1 MGRAGA
7 MGDGDV
13 LLTALVLLLA
23 AVAVWWAFGHRQP
36 RSRSTRKAKR
46 SKRPRVRPR
55 GSWRKRGAPAAPRF
69 PRPRAAPGKRPRA
82 PASPL
87 GSPCSCGPCLAV
99 ARELRE
105 LMLQLWDGNGTRAPL
120 YSGMWQALWKE
131 LKELLER
138 GHLPCCG
145 SASSSTSLHPFQRLL
160 PARFSIT
167 GRASRPARMAQQ
179 GGATT
184 IHAGTS
190 GCQRPCTLPPAS
202 AISDSL
208 HPSQRLSETCQPAEG
223 AEPADRSPSSLGLT
237 DINDTGAI
245 LTLYVSGE
253 SPEVQMGAQ
262 PDAGEPAQEQLTGQ
276 QESWSQL
283 WSSHSGQDSQD
294 AAPVLPAGNSPSLVV
309 ETSLQRFLHLQE
321 AAPRQPS
328 SAAKGFLVAAAPGF
342 PPCQASG
349 CSPGRRQ
356 EQSPAHD
363 AGDSDGAALPR
374 WPGAAAAACARCP
387 GPALPLASPAAA
399 GRWPLPGAQQE
410 AGQRRQRHELYLWGP
425 PLGSGGFGTVFSG
438 IRLSD
443 GSPVALKRVARESV
457 LQWDELPDGTRVPL
471 EVVLM
476 EKVGSGCQNIIQ
488 LLDWFELP
496 DSFILVLER
505 PGASRDLLEFL
516 QEQDQGFLCEEQ
528 ARWLFCQ
535 VLEAVRHCTA
545 CGVLHRD
552 IKPENL
558 LVDPESG
565 DLKLIDFGC
574 GTFLQERAFTDFAGT
589 RVYSP
594 PEWTWLGCYH
604 GHAATIW
611 SLGVLL
617 YVMVCG
623 SLPFQDDQA
632 IVLGKL
638 FFRRQLSP
646 ELQHLIRWCL
656 AKHPADRPELEE
668 ISRHHWVWGR
678 RF

>member
-1 MGRAGA
+1 MRGACSGAADGAARVLEPAVVIPQRPGQPGRCAASASWQQPEPGGGDEPSEVPPSAGSCPETALECREGLSSSRAKEAAAGAVPAGPAAGQRRLQHRLLGHPPLGRQPGEWPRRPGLGGGAAAGRGRAGA
-7 MGDGDV
+7 
-13 LLTALVLLLA
+13 
-23 AVAVWWAFGHRQP
+23 
-36 RSRSTRKAKR
+36 
-46 SKRPRVRPR
+46 
-55 GSWRKRGAPAAPRF
+55 
-69 PRPRAAPGKRPRA
+69 
-82 PASPL
+82 
-87 GSPCSCGPCLAV
+87 
-99 ARELRE
+99 
-105 LMLQLWDGNGTRAPL
+105 
-120 YSGMWQALWKE
+120 
-131 LKELLER
+131 
-138 GHLPCCG
+138 
-145 SASSSTSLHPFQRLL
+145 
-160 PARFSIT
+160 
-167 GRASRPARMAQQ
+167 
-179 GGATT
+179 
-184 IHAGTS
+184 
-190 GCQRPCTLPPAS
+190 
-202 AISDSL
+202 
-208 HPSQRLSETCQPAEG
+208 
-223 AEPADRSPSSLGLT
+223 
-237 DINDTGAI
+237 
-245 LTLYVSGE
+245 
-253 SPEVQMGAQ
+253 
-262 PDAGEPAQEQLTGQ
+262 
-276 QESWSQL
+276 
-283 WSSHSGQDSQD
+283 
-294 AAPVLPAGNSPSLVV
+294 
-309 ETSLQRFLHLQE
+309 
-321 AAPRQPS
+321 QPS
-328 SAAKGFLVAAAPGF
+328 SP
-342 PPCQASG
+342 
-349 CSPGRRQ
+349 
-356 EQSPAHD
+356 H
-363 AGDSDGAALPR
+363 
-374 WPGAAAAACARCP
+374 
-387 GPALPLASPAAA
+387 
-399 GRWPLPGAQQE
+399 
-410 AGQRRQRHELYLWGP
+410 
-425 PLGSGGFGTVFSG
+425 GSQ
-438 IRLSD
+438 
-443 GSPVALKRVARESV
+443 VALKRVARESV

-574 GTFLQERAFTDFAGT
+574 GTFLQERAFTDFAGEPMAWALLPVPGTARPRSLPGRGLQPAALWHGADAVPQEAAAGPDERGGGKSGSRPLGSAGPQGPGLLCWPSWPCGMVSCFWPAGWGMRGGLGGEAVAAGAAPASVRRLVPGSGRQQPAPGQRRLSPLGT

-604 GHAATIW
+604 GHAATTW

>member
-13 LLTALVLLLA
+13 LVTALVLLLA
-23 AVAVWWAFGHRQP
+23 AMAVWWAFGHRQP
-36 RSRSTRKAKR
+36 RSRSTWTAKR
-46 SKRPRVRPR
+46 SQRPR
-55 GSWRKRGAPAAPRF
+55 
-69 PRPRAAPGKRPRA
+69 
-82 PASPL
+82 
-87 GSPCSCGPCLAV
+87 
-99 ARELRE
+99 
-105 LMLQLWDGNGTRAPL
+105 
-120 YSGMWQALWKE
+120 
-131 LKELLER
+131 
-138 GHLPCCG
+138 
-145 SASSSTSLHPFQRLL
+145 
-160 PARFSIT
+160 
-167 GRASRPARMAQQ
+167 
-179 GGATT
+179 
-184 IHAGTS
+184 
-190 GCQRPCTLPPAS
+190 
-202 AISDSL
+202 
-208 HPSQRLSETCQPAEG
+208 RLSETCQPAEG
-223 AEPADRSPSSLGLT
+223 AELVDRSPSSLGRT
-237 DINDTGAI
+237 DVNDMGAI
-245 LTLYVSGE
+245 LTLYMSGE
-253 SPEVQMGAQ
+253 SPQVQMGAQ

-276 QESWSQL
+276 QESWGQL

-294 AAPVLPAGNSPSLVV
+294 AVLLLPAGNSPSLVV

-328 SAAKGFLVAAAPGF
+328 SAAKGFLVAAAPGS

-363 AGDSDGAALPR
+363 AGDSAGAALPR
-374 WPGAAAAACARCP
+374 CPGAAAAACARCP

-410 AGQRRQRHELYLWGP
+410 AGESAAARGARPAPLAALAGGAGPGRKADGSLLAAGQRRQRQERYLLGP
-425 PLGSGGFGTVFSG
+425 QLGSGGFSTVFSG

-443 GSPVALKRVARESV
+443 GSPVAIKRVARESV

-604 GHAATIW
+604 GHAATTW

-617 YVMVCG
+617 YVIVCG

-668 ISRHHWVWGR
+668 ISRHHWGDSGPFQTLNPSSLCRWSSGGISVKSTEARGKFTDKSAGKTLGEGVR
-678 RF
+678 VLKLRSPVQEKAGLEPGTAQSARGTARAPRVTGAAGQETSG

>member
-1 MGRAGA
+1 MLYCLHAKA
-7 MGDGDV
+7 
-13 LLTALVLLLA
+13 
-23 AVAVWWAFGHRQP
+23 
-36 RSRSTRKAKR
+36 STKK
-46 SKRPRVRPR
+46 
-55 GSWRKRGAPAAPRF
+55 
-69 PRPRAAPGKRPRA
+69 
-82 PASPL
+82 
-87 GSPCSCGPCLAV
+87 
-99 ARELRE
+99 
-105 LMLQLWDGNGTRAPL
+105 
-120 YSGMWQALWKE
+120 
-131 LKELLER
+131 
-138 GHLPCCG
+138 
-145 SASSSTSLHPFQRLL
+145 
-160 PARFSIT
+160 
-167 GRASRPARMAQQ
+167 
-179 GGATT
+179 
-184 IHAGTS
+184 
-190 GCQRPCTLPPAS
+190 
-202 AISDSL
+202 
-208 HPSQRLSETCQPAEG
+208 
-223 AEPADRSPSSLGLT
+223 PADKEQE
-237 DINDTGAI
+237 A
-245 LTLYVSGE
+245 GE
-253 SPEVQMGAQ
+253 S
-262 PDAGEPAQEQLTGQ
+262 
-276 QESWSQL
+276 
-283 WSSHSGQDSQD
+283 
-294 AAPVLPAGNSPSLVV
+294 
-309 ETSLQRFLHLQE
+309 
-321 AAPRQPS
+321 
-328 SAAKGFLVAAAPGF
+328 
-342 PPCQASG
+342 
-349 CSPGRRQ
+349 
-356 EQSPAHD
+356 
-363 AGDSDGAALPR
+363 
-374 WPGAAAAACARCP
+374 AAAAGAR
-387 GPALPLASPAAA
+387 PAPLAALA
-399 GRWPLPGAQQE
+399 GGAGPGRKADGSLLA
-410 AGQRRQRHELYLWGP
+410 AGQRRQRQERYLLGP
-425 PLGSGGFGTVFSG
+425 QLGSGGFGTVFSG

-516 QEQDQGFLCEEQ
+516 QEQEQGFLCEEQ

-589 RVYSP
+589 RAYSP

-604 GHAATIW
+604 GHAATTW

>member
-13 LLTALVLLLA
+13 LVTALVLLLA

-36 RSRSTRKAKR
+36 QSRRTRRVKWR
-46 SKRPRVRPR
+46 RRPRVRPR
-55 GSWRKRGAPAAPRF
+55 GSRRKRGAPAAPRF
-69 PRPRAAPGKRPRA
+69 PRPRAAPGKWPRA
-82 PASPL
+82 PTSPL

-99 ARELRE
+99 ARELQE
-105 LMLQLWDGNGTRAPL
+105 LMLQLWDCNGTRAPL
-120 YSGMWQALWKE
+120 YTGMWQALWKE

-138 GHLPCCG
+138 GHLPCCA

-160 PARFSIT
+160 PARFSIP

-179 GGATT
+179 GVATP

-208 HPSQRLSETCQPAEG
+208 HPSQRLSETCQHAEG
-223 AEPADRSPSSLGLT
+223 AEPVDRSPSSLELT

-253 SPEVQMGAQ
+253 SQQVQMGAQ

-276 QESWSQL
+276 QESWSQQ

-294 AAPVLPAGNSPSLVV
+294 AVPVLPAGNSPSLVV
-309 ETSLQRFLHLQE
+309 ETGLQTPRSFLHLQE
-321 AAPRQPS
+321 AAPRHPS
-328 SAAKGFLVAAAPGF
+328 SAAKGFLV
-342 PPCQASG
+342 
-349 CSPGRRQ
+349 
-356 EQSPAHD
+356 
-363 AGDSDGAALPR
+363 
-374 WPGAAAAACARCP
+374 
-387 GPALPLASPAAA
+387 
-399 GRWPLPGAQQE
+399 

-425 PLGSGGFGTVFSG
+425 QLGSGGFSTVFSG

-505 PGASRDLLEFL
+505 PGASQDLLEFL

-528 ARWLFCQ
+528 ACWLFCQ

-565 DLKLIDFGC
+565 HLKLIDFGC

-623 SLPFQDDQA
+623 SLPFRDDQA

-656 AKHPADRPELEE
+656 AKHPPDRPELEE

>member
-7 MGDGDV
+7 MGDSDV
-13 LLTALVLLLA
+13 LVTALVLLLA
-23 AVAVWWAFGHRQP
+23 AVAVWWAFGYRQP
-36 RSRSTRKAKR
+36 RSRSTRTAKR
-46 SKRPRVRPR
+46 SKRPRP
-55 GSWRKRGAPAAPRF
+55 
-69 PRPRAAPGKRPRA
+69 
-82 PASPL
+82 
-87 GSPCSCGPCLAV
+87 
-99 ARELRE
+99 
-105 LMLQLWDGNGTRAPL
+105 N
-120 YSGMWQALWKE
+120 
-131 LKELLER
+131 
-138 GHLPCCG
+138 
-145 SASSSTSLHPFQRLL
+145 
-160 PARFSIT
+160 
-167 GRASRPARMAQQ
+167 
-179 GGATT
+179 
-184 IHAGTS
+184 
-190 GCQRPCTLPPAS
+190 
-202 AISDSL
+202 
-208 HPSQRLSETCQPAEG
+208 
-223 AEPADRSPSSLGLT
+223 
-237 DINDTGAI
+237 
-245 LTLYVSGE
+245 
-253 SPEVQMGAQ
+253 
-262 PDAGEPAQEQLTGQ
+262 
-276 QESWSQL
+276 
-283 WSSHSGQDSQD
+283 
-294 AAPVLPAGNSPSLVV
+294 
-309 ETSLQRFLHLQE
+309 
-321 AAPRQPS
+321 
-328 SAAKGFLVAAAPGF
+328 
-342 PPCQASG
+342 
-349 CSPGRRQ
+349 
-356 EQSPAHD
+356 
-363 AGDSDGAALPR
+363 
-374 WPGAAAAACARCP
+374 
-387 GPALPLASPAAA
+387 
-399 GRWPLPGAQQE
+399 
-410 AGQRRQRHELYLWGP
+410 
-425 PLGSGGFGTVFSG
+425 
-438 IRLSD
+438 
-443 GSPVALKRVARESV
+443 
-457 LQWDELPDGTRVPL
+457 GTRVPL

-604 GHAATIW
+604 GHAATTW